1 MATGRCSV
9 RRAGRRERST
19 ALLRQGA
26 RGCQRRRHHSVGR
39 DPNKTI
45 QKKGV
50 AGADSLI
57 GRGARI
63 GSFPRQRFRGVRLE
77 LHDLGDSG
85 GTATPAPITGIRLFF
100 GNQNTADHRG
110 LSCCFG
116 CRESHSVPFKG
127 HRPPCPQWAD
137 RLPDCLTGVR
147 MRGDVSQ
154 SGHRRLDKGGGT
166 EDWLGLIDWCVCP
179 SQRIRTVPWP
189 VTDRRGSVCRRSG
202 QLHQPERTH
211 RSSNL
216 GAVWCRVEGTE
227 STLFLLESFERHR
240 VVVGQPNVS
249 RRVPSVCFRWNRT
262 VFCLGRWHPHPG
274 QVRPGVVRWLR
285 CCLPSGQWEEER
297 ERGP

>member
-1 MATGRCSV
+1 MRERRGRQAFGAQEQAKKDVEGPIVATGRCSV

-45 QKKGV
+45 QKKASRGRTRGLEGV
-50 AGADSLI
+50 P
-57 GRGARI
+57 
-63 GSFPRQRFRGVRLE
+63 GSVPFHDKGSRGVGLE

-100 GNQNTADHRG
+100 GNQKTSDHRG

-154 SGHRRLDKGGGT
+154 SGHRRLHEGGGT
-166 EDWLGLIDWCVCP
+166 EDWLGLIGW
-179 SQRIRTVPWP
+179 
-189 VTDRRGSVCRRSG
+189 
-202 QLHQPERTH
+202 
-211 RSSNL
+211 
-216 GAVWCRVEGTE
+216 
-227 STLFLLESFERHR
+227 
-240 VVVGQPNVS
+240 
-249 RRVPSVCFRWNRT
+249 
-262 VFCLGRWHPHPG
+262 
-274 QVRPGVVRWLR
+274 
-285 CCLPSGQWEEER
+285 
-297 ERGP
+297 